1 MVETPPC
8 RRILVVEDDRS
19 IREGIADA
27 LSFHG
32 HAVVQAGRGDAGLDK
47 ALHGSCDLV
56 LLDLVLPGADG
67 LTVLRE
73 LRRAR
78 PTLPVIILTARG
90 DETDRVRGL
99 REGADDYVVKPFS
112 VRELVARVDAVL
124 RRSPERPTD
133 VHRLAIPGG
142 AVDLERREVRFDD
155 GGCEDLSEKEVE
167 LLRYLAANS
176 GRVVSREELLSRVW
190 GVPSR
195 RTESRTVDMHM
206 ARLRD
211 KLRDAA
217 SPSRVVTTVR
227 GKGYRFE
234 IRSP

>member
-1 MVETPPC
+1 MVEPRLPS

-32 HAVVQAGRGDAGLDK
+32 YAVVQAGRGDDGLDK

-67 LTVLRE
+67 LAVLRE

-90 DETDRVRGL
+90 DETERVRGL

-112 VRELVARVDAVL
+112 IRELLARVDAVL

-133 VHRLAIPGG
+133 VHHLAIPGG
-142 AVDLERREVRFDD
+142 A
-155 GGCEDLSEKEVE
+155 
-167 LLRYLAANS
+167 A
-176 GRVVSREELLSRVW
+176 
-190 GVPSR
+190 R
-195 RTESRTVDMHM
+195 RTQE
-206 ARLRD
+206 L
-211 KLRDAA
+211 
-217 SPSRVVTTVR
+217 SPVGRN
-227 GKGYRFE
+227 
-234 IRSP
+234 PL

>member
-1 MVETPPC
+1 VTAK
-8 RRILVVEDDRS
+8 RILVVEDDRS

-27 LSFHG
+27 LAFHG
-32 HAVVQAGRGDAGLDK
+32 YAAVQAERGDVGLQK
-47 ALHGSCDLV
+47 ALQAPCDLV

-73 LRRAR
+73 LRRAQ
-78 PTLPVIILTARG
+78 PTLPVVILTARG
-90 DETDRVRGL
+90 DEAERVRGL

-112 VRELVARVDAVL
+112 IRELLARVEAVL

-142 AVDLERREVRFDD
+142 SVDLERREVRFDD
-155 GGCEDLSEKEVE
+155 GGREDLSEKEAD
-167 LLRYLAANS
+167 LLRYLAANP
-176 GRVVSREELLSRVW
+176 GRTVSRDELLSRVW
-190 GVPSR
+190 GVPAR
-195 RTESRTVDMHM
+195 GAETRTVDMHV

-217 SPSRVVTTVR
+217 SPSRVLTTVR
-227 GKGYRFE
+227 GKGYRIE
-234 IRSP
+234 TGSP